1 MDIKDILLVDDD
13 RVAAAFITDIVVNEG
28 FSVRHVGDGKEAL
41 DAIRLKVPDVIFTD
55 IVMPKISGK
64 ELIRHVREMSG
75 MDHIPIVVITGTM
88 SEQYEALDNLP
99 VNGIIPKGPPDS
111 LHDNILSI
119 CRDLRE
125 SGTIS
130 RALFTETTSR
140 LSPRRIVIELL
151 DSLEYQETIIEKLGE
166 GLVILDIDFRILKV
180 NPMAAH
186 FLEKQVTDLV
196 GHPFSEYFSHEEKR
210 RVESILTGLFMREDT
225 KDKRVTVTHNN
236 RILDL
241 KLSSFVDRLSQKAT
255 AGLVLIEDISERK
268 RLEAQFHKAQ
278 KMEAIG
284 TLAGGIAH
292 DFNNLLMSIQGYAAL
307 MLLKMDTAHPH
318 FQKLNMI
325 ETQVEKAA
333 KLTDQLLGFAR
344 GGKYHVGPVDFNQ
357 LVTKCTEMFGKTK
370 REIAIHLTLT
380 GERLIID
387 GDPYQVEQVLLNL
400 YVNAWQAM
408 PGGGDLYIETDS
420 AFFGASEAAMMDIQP
435 GSFARVSVRDTG
447 VGMDQETQAR
457 IFEPFFTTK
466 EMGRGTGLGLASV
479 YGIVKNHQGVI
490 EVESE
495 PGRGSTFRIYF
506 PLSKKIPKKAR
517 LTKSKIIKGKEAI
530 LLIDDEEMI
539 LDVGSALLTSLG
551 YTVIKAASGKEAVDI
566 YRNQGDAI
574 NLVILDMVMP
584 GMGSGETYD
593 RLKTIDPNIKVILSS
608 GYSRGKE
615 SDAIIARGV
624 NDFIKKPFNLET
636 LSQKVRK
643 VLDTP

>member
-1 MDIKDILLVDDD
+1 MKIKDILLVDDD
-13 RVAAAFITDIVVNEG
+13 RVAAAFMTDIFVNEG

-41 DAIRLKVPDVIFTD
+41 DAIRSKAPDVIFTD
-55 IVMPKISGK
+55 IIMPKISGK
-64 ELIRHVREMSG
+64 DLIRHIREMAG
-75 MDHIPIVVITGTM
+75 MDNIPIVVVTGTI
-88 SEQYEALDNLP
+88 SEQHETLDNLP
-99 VNGIIPKGPPDS
+99 VNSIIPKGPPDS
-111 LHDNILSI
+111 MHKNILSI
-119 CRDLRE
+119 CTELKE

-130 RALFTETTSR
+130 RSLFTESR

-151 DSLEYQETIIEKLGE
+151 DSLEYQEAIIEKLSE
-166 GLVILDIDFRILKV
+166 GLVILDIDSRILKV

-186 FLEKQVTDLV
+186 FLEKHATDLV
-196 GHPFSEYFSHEEKR
+196 SYPFSECFPNQERKR
-210 RVESILTGLFMREDT
+210 IESMLMGLFAGEDT
-225 KDKRVTVTHNN
+225 KDKRITVTHSN

-241 KLSSFVDRLSQKAT
+241 KFSSFVDRVDQKTT

-278 KMEAIG
+278 KMEAVG

-307 MLLKMDTAHPH
+307 MLLKMDSVHPH
-318 FQKLNMI
+318 FQKLKMI
-325 ETQVEKAA
+325 EAQVEKAS

-344 GGKYHVGPVDFNQ
+344 GGKYQVGPVDFNK
-357 LVTKCTEMFGKTK
+357 LVAKTTEMFGKTK
-370 REIAIHLTLT
+370 REISIHTKLSE
-380 GERLIID
+380 ERLIID

-408 PGGGDLYIETDS
+408 PGGGALYIETN
-420 AFFGASEAAMMDIQP
+420 AVFIGASEAAMHEIQP
-435 GSFARVSVRDTG
+435 GRFARVSVRDTG

-479 YGIVKNHQGVI
+479 YGIVKNHQGAI

-495 PGRGSTFRIYF
+495 PGKGSTFHIYF
-506 PLSKKIPKKAR
+506 PFSKKALKKEK
-517 LTKSKIIKGKEAI
+517 LTRSQIIKGKETI
-530 LLIDDEEMI
+530 MLIDDEEMI

-551 YTVIKAASGKEAVDI
+551 YTVITADSGKKAVDI
-566 YRNQGDAI
+566 YRDKGDTI
-574 NLVILDMVMP
+574 NLVVLDMVMP
-584 GMGSGETYD
+584 GMGSGATYD
-593 RLKTIDPNIKVILSS
+593 ILKKINPNIKVILSS

-615 SDAIIARGV
+615 SDEIIARGV

-636 LSQKVRK
+636 LSQKIRK

>member
-1 MDIKDILLVDDD
+1 MKNKDILLVDDD
-13 RVAAAFITDIVVNEG
+13 RVAAAFITDIFMHEG

-41 DAIRLKVPDVIFTD
+41 DAIRSKVPDVICTD

-64 ELIRHVREMSG
+64 ELIRHVRAMSG
-75 MDHIPIVVITGTM
+75 MDNIPIVVITGTM
-88 SEQYEALDNLP
+88 SEQHEALDNLP

-111 LHDNILSI
+111 LHENILSI
-119 CRDLRE
+119 CRDLKE

-130 RALFTETTSR
+130 KSLFTESTSR

-151 DSLEYQETIIEKLGE
+151 ASLEYQETIIEKLGE
-166 GLVILDIDFRILKV
+166 GFVILDIDFRILKV

-186 FLEKQVTDLV
+186 FLEKNATDLV
-196 GHPFSEYFSHEEKR
+196 GHPFSECFANQEKG
-210 RVESILTGLFMREDT
+210 RVESILTGLFTRENT
-225 KDKRVTVTHNN
+225 KDKRITVTHNN

-241 KLSSFVDRLSQKAT
+241 KFSSFVDRLSQQAT

-307 MLLKMDTAHPH
+307 MLLKMDPGHPH
-318 FQKLNMI
+318 FQKLKMI
-325 ETQVEKAA
+325 ETQVEKAS

-344 GGKYHVGPVDFNQ
+344 GGKYQVGPVDFNK
-357 LVTKCTEMFGKTK
+357 LVAKSTEMFGKTK
-370 REIAIHLTLT
+370 REIAIHMGLA
-380 GERLIID
+380 EEPLIID

-408 PGGGDLYIETDS
+408 PGGGELYIETDS
-420 AFFGASEAAMMDIQP
+420 VFIGESAAAIVDIQQ
-435 GSFARVSVRDTG
+435 GRFARVSVRDTG

-479 YGIVKNHQGVI
+479 YGIVKNHQGTI
-490 EVESE
+490 EVESK
-495 PGRGSTFRIYF
+495 PGKGSTFHIYF
-506 PLSKKIPKKAR
+506 PLSKKTPAQEKF
-517 LTKSKIIKGKEAI
+517 TKSEIIKGKETI

-539 LDVGSALLTSLG
+539 LDVGSALLTFLG
-551 YTVIKAASGKEAVDI
+551 YTVIKASNGKEAVDI
-566 YRNQGDAI
+566 YRDKGHAI
-574 NLVILDMVMP
+574 DLVILDMVMP

-593 RLKTIDPNIKVILSS
+593 TLKKINPNIKVILSS

>member
-1 MDIKDILLVDDD
+1 MKIKDILLVDDD
-13 RVAAAFITDIVVNEG
+13 RVAAAFMTDIFVNEG

-41 DAIRLKVPDVIFTD
+41 DAIRSKAPDVIFTD

-64 ELIRHVREMSG
+64 DLIRHVREMSG
-75 MDHIPIVVITGTM
+75 MDDIPIVVVTGTI
-88 SEQYEALDNLP
+88 SEQQEALDNLP
-99 VNGIIPKGPPDS
+99 VNSIIPKGPPDS
-111 LHDNILSI
+111 MHKNILSI
-119 CRDLRE
+119 CRELKE

-130 RALFTETTSR
+130 RSLFTEPR

-151 DSLEYQETIIEKLGE
+151 GSLEYQEAIIEKLSE
-166 GLVILDIDFRILKV
+166 GLVILDIDCRILKV
-180 NPMAAH
+180 NPMAAY
-186 FLEKQVTDLV
+186 FLEKHATDLV
-196 GHPFSEYFSHEEKR
+196 GYPFSECFPNQEKR
-210 RVESILTGLFMREDT
+210 RVAGILTGLFTREDT
-225 KDKRVTVTHNN
+225 KDKRITVTHNN

-241 KLSSFVDRLSQKAT
+241 KFSSFVDRAGQEAT

-278 KMEAIG
+278 KMEAVG

-307 MLLKMDTAHPH
+307 MLLKMDPVHPH
-318 FQKLNMI
+318 FQKLKMI
-325 ETQVEKAA
+325 ETQVEKAS

-344 GGKYHVGPVDFNQ
+344 GGKYQVGPVDFNK
-357 LVTKCTEMFGKTK
+357 LVAKTTEMFGKTK
-370 REIAIHLTLT
+370 REITIHTKLSK
-380 GERLIID
+380 ERLTID

-408 PGGGDLYIETDS
+408 PGGGELYVETD
-420 AFFGASEAAMMDIQP
+420 AVFIGESEAAIYEIPP
-435 GSFARVSVRDTG
+435 GQFARVSVCDTG
-447 VGMDQETQAR
+447 IGMDQETQAR

-479 YGIVKNHQGVI
+479 YGIVKNHQGAI

-495 PGRGSTFRIYF
+495 PGKGSTFHIYF
-506 PLSKKIPKKAR
+506 PISKKVLEKEK
-517 LTKSKIIKGKEAI
+517 LTRSQIIKGKGTI
-530 LLIDDEEMI
+530 MLIDDEEMI

-551 YTVIKAASGKEAVDI
+551 YTVITAASGKEAVNI
-566 YRNQGDAI
+566 YRDKGDAI
-574 NLVILDMVMP
+574 DLVVLDMVMP

-593 RLKTIDPNIKVILSS
+593 ILKKINPNIKVILSS

-615 SDAIIARGV
+615 SDEIIARGV

-636 LSQKVRK
+636 LSQKIRK